1 MGPTIDWV
9 VLTTGDRDDDLVAA
23 LNSLATHLQPGERV
37 HLVLNGAGLTPPGP
51 LRLEHAVADA
61 LHVIHAGENL
71 GIPGGRNVG
80 AAASEADVV
89 AFLDDDAVVRSDDMG
104 RQLRDRF
111 AADARLGG
119 VSFRIVDPNSGAT
132 AQRHVPRPGGAG
144 LEREGEVTS
153 FLGGASALSGPMFR
167 SVGGYCA
174 EFFYA
179 HEESDLAWRAV
190 GSGWRFTYAVI
201 GGDPPDVAHHPP
213 SRRDRTVD
221 AQPGLARP
229 SQPAAERGDAPPD
242 GVDGHRRREIPV
254 GGGPRIDCRRPARRL
269 VRGPAFASPSEL
281 RPTVANRLAAD
292 PSRPAPNFVALV
304 GTGGSH
310 RPWGGASRFNYPL
323 RCRRAVKGT
332 T

>member
-144 LEREGEVTS
+144 LEREGEVT
-153 FLGGASALSGPMFR
+153 
-167 SVGGYCA
+167 
-174 EFFYA
+174 
-179 HEESDLAWRAV
+179 
-190 GSGWRFTYAVI
+190 
-201 GGDPPDVAHHPP
+201 
-213 SRRDRTVD
+213 
-221 AQPGLARP
+221 
-229 SQPAAERGDAPPD
+229 
-242 GVDGHRRREIPV
+242 
-254 GGGPRIDCRRPARRL
+254 
-269 VRGPAFASPSEL
+269 
-281 RPTVANRLAAD
+281 
-292 PSRPAPNFVALV
+292 
-304 GTGGSH
+304 
-310 RPWGGASRFNYPL
+310 
-323 RCRRAVKGT
+323 
-332 T
+332 